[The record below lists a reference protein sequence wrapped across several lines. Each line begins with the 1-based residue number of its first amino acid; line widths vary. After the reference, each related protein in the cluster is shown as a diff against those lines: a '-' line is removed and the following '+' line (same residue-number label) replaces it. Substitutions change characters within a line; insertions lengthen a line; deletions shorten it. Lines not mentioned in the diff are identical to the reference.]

1 MSSAKPISIRIP
13 EETRTAIE
21 EASRRTGRDFSTV
34 ANQMLSE
41 AVKMRRIAGIVFV
54 DSPSGRV
61 ARVAGTGIDVFEI
74 VKAYRE
80 MGQDRGRLQ
89 SAYHWL
95 SDIQLRAAL
104 AYAQAY
110 PEEIEDRIALE
121 KQWTPESVWEAH
133 PFTRPEQGR

>member
-13 EETRTAIE
+13 EETRRAIE
-21 EASRRTGRDFSTV
+21 EACRRTGRDFSTV

-41 AVKMRRIAGIVFV
+41 AVKMRRIPGIIFV

-74 VKAYRE
+74 IKAYRE
-80 MGQDRGRLQ
+80 MGRDPGRLQ

-95 SDIQLRAAL
+95 SEVQLRAAL
-104 AYAQAY
+104 AYVQAY

-121 KQWTPESVWEAH
+121 VQWTAEAVWEAH
-133 PFTRPEQGR
+133 PFTRPE